1 MDLSDYLKNPLYAA
15 LTGAILTAL
24 YIYGKA
30 RLNKED
36 EPTNA
41 QMMKPAA
48 LNAILVYFIVSSGVG
63 AKETISTEPF

>member
-15 LTGAILTAL
+15 IIGAIITAL
-24 YIYGKA
+24 YIYSKA

-36 EPTNA
+36 DPTNA

-48 LNAILVYFIVSSGVG
+48 LNAILVYFIVSGGVG